1 MKSGNR
7 KSRMLLLG
15 VSIVLSAFLA
25 FGVMTLPI
33 AGDSFSLFGVL
44 VLESVFSILPLSDI
58 YMKTMIRTA
67 L

>member
-25 FGVMTLPI
+25 FCVMTLPI

-44 VLESVFSILPLSDI
+44 VLEFVFSILPLSDI

>member
-25 FGVMTLPI
+25 FGVMTLPMPRPLD
-33 AGDSFSLFGVL
+33 ADGFSSARVAR
-44 VLESVFSILPLSDI
+44 DI
-58 YMKTMIRTA
+58 EVISRV
-67 L
+67 